1 MSFSPQ
7 SNYSQYGFEEEEA
20 QPVDKQ
26 PENSALVASPQT
38 QPNPNIPE
46 NAQQPNYADYG
57 FEPEKHKAGKGESVL
72 WGLAEAFLGIPGL
85 IQYGVNEYSKGLEKA
100 FTGEVTQLPF
110 EQENPILNISSK
122 FPESKDEASRRLRV
136 GTTGA
141 VMGIPFGIPGIIA
154 GLVGSQAGQTVREMY
169 GNEGKFDEF
178 GWGEAGAIG
187 ADIIGGGLA
196 GAGASLARGATRGA
210 ANQAARVPA
219 IFENPQTGLQRAI
232 VKNSIQ
238 GERNALQTTIN
249 NFAEGQLRGFEQ
261 EATAISPDR
270 YTDLIHSD
278 ASALRQHAD
287 NMFRNTQLSIISPIA
302 ATPEQG
308 GTALQQAANAVFQ
321 QEVIGAERAAYNQA
335 REAAQGIAG
344 TAPRTLE
351 QAKALRNELTK
362 NTPTP
367 EQVPLI
373 NFLDGLISDLETT
386 TPGSVTP
393 ASRILDSSGNP
404 VSQAVENA
412 PTSTPTRRSANDLVD
427 RVQRANEAVNYDA
440 ELRYQSHRLKPIVN
454 TLREE
459 VGTVLAKKPE
469 AARLYQ
475 EANTLHGENAETW
488 GTKFMRNLRF
498 GENPEQN
505 IGKMKLASN
514 MRNFK
519 QGVNDPALQALAERL
534 VISNITEGGSAQS
547 NRAAVGNLAPELSP
561 NARNAAQQLVEGK
574 DPLSTAGGRAAVRN
588 DILKDAAQSVSSG
601 RRPDRILDIMQTPK
615 GYNLVRESLNASPN
629 SRRLFQS
636 FERLF
641 VEDIFSS
648 ITDKNG
654 VIDFAKARNIIKN
667 NDVRDVLNSIGGD
680 TLVRRFR
687 QLETFADNLERN
699 VSVYKSPETQTFFQ
713 QLAKNTKSAG
723 IVGAILHSLHVP
735 LPVIAGL
742 GIGKGLLSGGKITY
756 DALKSQ
762 LLSNPRAVRILE
774 SISIASTTEE
784 LMKQVPRLI
793 TEIEKMNA
801 GDQEK

>member
-7 SNYSQYGFEEEEA
+7 SNYSQYGFEEEEVE
-20 QPVDKQ
+20 PVDNIAQ
-26 PENSALVASPQT
+26 NSGIPEQSK
-38 QPNPNIPE
+38 PNIQQD
-46 NAQQPNYADYG
+46 AQQADYSNYG
-57 FEPEKHKAGKGESVL
+57 FEPEKRKAGKGESVL
-72 WGLAEAFLGIPGL
+72 LGLAEAFLGIPGL

-100 FTGEVTQLPF
+100 FTGEATQLPF

-122 FPESKDEASRRLRV
+122 FPESEDEASRRLRT

-187 ADIIGGGLA
+187 ADIVGGGLA

-238 GERNALQTTIN
+238 GERTALQNTIN
-249 NFAEGQLRGFEQ
+249 GFADNQLRGFEQ
-261 EATAISPDR
+261 EARAISPDR

-308 GTALQQAANAVFQ
+308 GTALQQAANTIFQ
-321 QEVIGAERAAYNQA
+321 QEVIGAERAAYNEA

-351 QAKALRNELTK
+351 QAKALRTELTK

-404 VSQAVENA
+404 VTQAIEVPPSSQA
-412 PTSTPTRRSANDLVD
+412 TRRSANDLVD
-427 RVQRANEAVNYDA
+427 RVQRTNEAVNYDG

-459 VGTVLAKKPE
+459 VGQVLAKKPE

-475 EANTLHGENAETW
+475 EANTLHGENAGTW

-561 NARNAAQQLVEGK
+561 NARNAVQQLVEGK

-601 RRPDRILDIMQTPK
+601 KRPEKILDIMQTPK
-615 GYNLVRESLNASPN
+615 GYNLVRESLNATPQ

-641 VEDIFSS
+641 IEDIFSS

-654 VIDFAKARNIIKN
+654 VIDFAKARTIIKN
-667 NDVRDVLNSIGGD
+667 NDVRRVVESIGGD
-680 TLVRRFR
+680 TLVRRFN
-687 QLETFADNLERN
+687 QLETFAENLERN
-699 VSVYKSPETQTFFQ
+699 TNVFKSPETQTLFKK
-713 QLAKNTKSAG
+713 LAQTTKSAG

-735 LPVIAGL
+735 LPIIAGL
-742 GIGKGLLSGGKITY
+742 GIFKGTVSAGKVGF
-756 DALKSQ
+756 DAIKSQ
-762 LLSNPRAVRILE
+762 LLNNPKAIRILE
-774 SISIASTTEE
+774 SISIANTTEE
-784 LMKQVPRLI
+784 LSKQLPRLI
-793 TEIEKMNA
+793 AEIEKMSDA
-801 GDQEK
+801 QPDQ

>member
-7 SNYSQYGFEEEEA
+7 SNYSQYGFEEEE
-20 QPVDKQ
+20 QPSVDNQ
-26 PENSALVASPQT
+26 PENSASVALPQT
-38 QPNPNIPE
+38 QQNPNIPE
-46 NAQQPNYADYG
+46 VAQQADYSNYG
-57 FEPEKHKAGKGESVL
+57 FEPEKRKAGKGESIL
-72 WGLAEAFLGIPGL
+72 LGLAEAFLGIPGL

-100 FTGEVTQLPF
+100 FTGEATQLPF
-110 EQENPILNISSK
+110 EKENPILNVSSK
-122 FPESKDEASRRLRV
+122 FPESKDEASRRLRT

-141 VMGIPFGIPGIIA
+141 IMGAPFGIPGIIA
-154 GLVGSQAGQTVREMY
+154 GLIGSQAGQTVREMY
-169 GNEGKFDEF
+169 GKKGKFDDF

-187 ADIIGGGLA
+187 ADIVGGGLA
-196 GAGASLARGATRGA
+196 GAATSLARGAARGA
-210 ANQAARVPA
+210 ANQTSRVPA

-232 VKNSIQ
+232 VKNTIQ
-238 GERNALQTTIN
+238 GERNALQNQIN
-249 NFAEGQLRGFEQ
+249 SFAEVQLRGFEQ
-261 EATAISPDR
+261 EAGAISPDR

-287 NMFRNTQLSIISPIA
+287 NMFRNSQLSIISPIA

-308 GTALQQAANAVFQ
+308 GTALQQAANSIFQ
-321 QEVIGAERAAYNQA
+321 QEVITAERAAYSQA
-335 REAAQGIAG
+335 REASLGITG
-344 TAPRTLE
+344 TAPRTIE
-351 QAKALRNELTK
+351 KAKALRLEITK
-362 NTPTP
+362 NKPTP
-367 EQVPLI
+367 EQQPLI
-373 NFLDGLISDLETT
+373 GFLDGLISDLETT
-386 TPGSVTP
+386 TPASTTP
-393 ASRILDSSGNP
+393 ASKILDVHGNP
-404 VSQAVENA
+404 ITPETQIPASSK
-412 PTSTPTRRSANDLVD
+412 PTKRSANDLVD

-459 VGTVLAKKPE
+459 VGQALAKKPE

-475 EANTLHGENAETW
+475 EANTLHGQNANVW

-519 QGVNDPALQALAERL
+519 QGVNDPAMQALAERL
-534 VISNITEGGSAQS
+534 VVSNITEGGSAQS
-547 NRAAVGNLAPELSP
+547 NRSAVGKLAPELSP

-601 RRPDRILDIMQTPK
+601 KRPEKILDLMQTPK
-615 GYNLVRESLNASPN
+615 GYNLVRESLNATPQ

-641 VEDIFSS
+641 IEDIFSS

-654 VIDFAKARNIIKN
+654 VIDFAKARTIIKN
-667 NDVRDVLNSIGGD
+667 NDVRKVVESIGGE

-687 QLETFADNLERN
+687 QLESFAENLERN
-699 VSVYKSPETQTFFQ
+699 TNLFKSPETQSFFK
-713 QLAKNTKSAG
+713 QLVKNTKSAG

-735 LPVIAGL
+735 LPVIGAL
-742 GIGKGLLSGGKITY
+742 GIGKGLLAGGKISY
-756 DALKSQ
+756 DALKIK
-762 LLSNPRAVRILE
+762 LLNNPKAIRILE

-784 LMKQVPRLI
+784 LAKQVPRLI
-793 TEIEKMNA
+793 AEIEKMNS
-801 GDQEK
+801 DD